1 MIKLGGV
8 FKIQWLKLSELSFQ
22 KVGNYKNPLNN
33 NDPIKKSRDTTELPA
48 DMGYEI
54 ANMFTGPL
62 QVTSYNETHKNFSED
77 LLQAQSQNMGG
88 GQMG

>member
-8 FKIQWLKLSELSFQ
+8 FKICWLKHSELSFT

-33 NDPIKKSRDTTELPA
+33 NDPIKKSRDTTELPP

-54 ANMFTGPL
+54 ANMFEGAL
-62 QVTSYNETHKNFSED
+62 QVQSYKDTLKH
-77 LLQAQSQNMGG
+77 
-88 GQMG
+88 